1 MSMPLYMKNSVGDG
15 IDIESNDNTII
26 NNFITVRFGDG
37 VFILGKDRNIIKGNK
52 IVNGRSGI
60 RLEASTFSGT
70 ADDNQIL
77 DNTIIASGSEGIFV
91 VGKRVVIQGN
101 TIDQSGGNGIEVY
114 SFTFDETP
122 FISEDVIIKDNS
134 ITNTNG
140 GILIS
145 SRNGVVTLN
154 TVIIDNTFAGN
165 GNDNLV
171 NGGDGTVKAGNTPSL
186 M

>member
-52 IVNGRSGI
+52 IVNGRI
-60 RLEASTFSGT
+60 RLDTSVNGT
-70 ADDNQIL
+70 ADDNQVL
-77 DNTIIASGSEGIFV
+77 DNTIISSGLEGIFV
-91 VGKRVVIQGN
+91 GGKRVVIQGN
-101 TIDQSGGNGIEVY
+101 TIDQSGGNGIEVA
-114 SFTFDETP
+114 SFQSGGTP
-122 FISEDVIIKDNS
+122 FISEDVIIKKNS
-134 ITNTNG
+134 ITNSNGDG
-140 GILIS
+140 GIKIRSL
-145 SRNGVVTLN
+145 NGAVTLN

-171 NGGDGTVKAGNTPSL
+171 DGGDGTTKAGNTPSL